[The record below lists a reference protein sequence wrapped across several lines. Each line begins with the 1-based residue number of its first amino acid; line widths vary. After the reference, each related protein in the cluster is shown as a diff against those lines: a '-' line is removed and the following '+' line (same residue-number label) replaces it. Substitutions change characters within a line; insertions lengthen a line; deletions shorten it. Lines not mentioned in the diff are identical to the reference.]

1 MQFIQIDGTFTF
13 AQNIKELKIGDLIK
27 LQTNP
32 SNRIN
37 KDAIGAYTNSGLK
50 IGYVPF
56 KSNQIDLK
64 AKYTVAKINLTQ
76 DNPLLLIAIEFN
88 QTNFI
93 ITEPEYIKN
102 IKYLGSI
109 TTRTNSELKDF
120 KKFLARSQVVLQ
132 DIGIEYQDENFI
144 NLIIETTDSVNRFYT
159 VTKKYWEENVF
170 KYDEFFK
177 FKLLPKCI
185 YQPFQIHRLE
195 SYIEKNYKPIDK
207 LLKSKKFTLDN
218 LIKDNVLEGID
229 IQVQNYGFDTISNSN
244 LKVLNKKLLANFIDN
259 KEKELNL
266 IKLIIKYNIDP
277 NEYINP
283 YNYLKYLDINNNNT
297 TNPNLDSTTNS
308 TELVEQ
314 TLIMSKV
321 LKPIDLEGLNDIFNN
336 LKIGGL
342 CYNHVLKKYCDIDL
356 YDDSNIIDISTETSI
371 TKKIFVELLIK
382 LLISDKQ
389 IANLYNPLKGT
400 IFRLELNDLIKNNL
414 LKFV

>member
-37 KDAIGAYTNSGLK
+37 KDAIGAYTTSGSK

-64 AKYTVAKINLTQ
+64 AKYKVAKINLTQ
-76 DNPLLLIAIEFN
+76 DNPILLIARDFD
-88 QTNFI
+88 QSNFI
-93 ITEPEYIKN
+93 LTEPNYIKN
-102 IKYLGSI
+102 IKYRGSI
-109 TTRTNSELKDF
+109 INNTDPDLKDF
-120 KKFLARSQVVLQ
+120 KKFLEKSKVFLQ
-132 DIGIEYQDENFI
+132 NIGIEYQDQNFI
-144 NLIIETTDSVNRFYT
+144 NLIIETPESANRFYT

-177 FKLLPKCI
+177 FKLIPKCI
-185 YQPFQIHRLE
+185 YQPFQIHRME

-207 LLKSKKFTLDN
+207 LLKSKKFKIEN
-218 LIKDNVLEGID
+218 LIKENLLEGIH
-229 IQVQNYGFDTISNSN
+229 IEAQNYGFETISSSN
-244 LKVLNKKLLANFIDN
+244 LKVLNKKLLANFIN
-259 KEKELNL
+259 GKEQEELNL
-266 IKLIIKYNIDP
+266 IKLIIKYAINP

-283 YNYLKYLDINNNNT
+283 NNYLKYLDPPNNY
-297 TNPNLDSTTNS
+297 ST
-308 TELVEQ
+308 
-314 TLIMSKV
+314 
-321 LKPIDLEGLNDIFNN
+321 IDLDGLIKQIEIGELKDLFNE
-336 LKIGGL
+336 LKVGGL
-342 CYNHVLKKYCDIDL
+342 CYNHGLKKYCDIDL
-356 YDDSNIIDISTETSI
+356 YDDINIIEISTETTIS
-371 TKKIFVELLIK
+371 KNIFIELLIK

-414 LKFV
+414 INLI

>member
-37 KDAIGAYTNSGLK
+37 KDAIGAYTTSGSK

-64 AKYTVAKINLTQ
+64 AKYKVAKINLTQ
-76 DNPLLLIAIEFN
+76 DNPILLIARDFD
-88 QTNFI
+88 QSNFI
-93 ITEPEYIKN
+93 LTEPNYIKN
-102 IKYLGSI
+102 IKYQGSI
-109 TTRTNSELKDF
+109 INNTDPDLKDF
-120 KKFLARSQVVLQ
+120 KKFLEKSKVFLQ
-132 DIGIEYQDENFI
+132 NIGIEYQDQNFI
-144 NLIIETTDSVNRFYT
+144 NLIIETPENANRFYT

-177 FKLLPKCI
+177 FKLIPKCI
-185 YQPFQIHRLE
+185 YQPFQIHRME

-207 LLKSKKFTLDN
+207 LLKSKKFKIEN
-218 LIKDNVLEGID
+218 LIKENLLEGIH
-229 IQVQNYGFDTISNSN
+229 IEAQNYGFETISSSN
-244 LKVLNKKLLANFIDN
+244 LKVLNKKLLANFIN
-259 KEKELNL
+259 GKEQEELNL
-266 IKLIIKYNIDP
+266 IKLIIKYAINP

-283 YNYLKYLDINNNNT
+283 NNYLKYLDPPNNY
-297 TNPNLDSTTNS
+297 ST
-308 TELVEQ
+308 
-314 TLIMSKV
+314 
-321 LKPIDLEGLNDIFNN
+321 IDLDELIKQIEIGELKDLFNE
-336 LKIGGL
+336 LKVGGL
-342 CYNHVLKKYCDIDL
+342 CYNHGLKKYCDIDL
-356 YDDSNIIDISTETSI
+356 YDDINIIEISTETTIS
-371 TKKIFVELLIK
+371 KNIFIELLIK

-414 LKFV
+414 INLI